1 MAKQSINTIKNW
13 FRTGSKPTQAQFW
26 DWLDSFFHKD
36 DNIPS
41 AQVDGLQGLLDGKM
55 DKKDATGSSN
65 SGPYDPDKD
74 YVFSATEAEYV
85 SYINAESPDTFFQG
99 EKWFRLKE
107 DAPAGENPETHPEHW
122 AYQGTVLGDLAID
135 DVLGLREEINEK
147 AYTLDFGTG
156 IYLVQDINMLGPGV
170 IERVVFRNVASLVV
184 TYSGGVQVPV
194 AAGDVGLE
202 ILADDILTWE
212 ITRTN
217 DSELAAVGV
226 QLQLRSQSS

>member
-1 MAKQSINTIKNW
+1 MAKQTINTIKNW

-41 AQVDGLQGLLDGKM
+41 GQVEGLQGLLDAKM
-55 DKKDATGSSN
+55 DKKDATGGSN
-65 SGPYDPDKD
+65 SGPYDPLKN
-74 YVFSATEAEYV
+74 YVYSETEAEYV
-85 SYINAESPDTFFQG
+85 SYINAESTDTFFKS
-99 EKWFRLKE
+99 EKWYRLKE
-107 DAPAGENPETHPEHW
+107 DAPAGESPETHPEHW

-135 DVLGLREEINEK
+135 DVLGLREEINKK
-147 AYTLDFGTG
+147 AYTLDFGTD
-156 IYLVQDINMLGPGV
+156 IYMVQDINMLGPGV

-202 ILADDILTWE
+202 IIADDILTWE

-217 DSELAAVGV
+217 DSELAAVGIE
-226 QLQLRSQSS
+226 LQLRSQSS

>member
-1 MAKQSINTIKNW
+1 MAKQTINTIKNW

-41 AQVDGLQGLLDGKM
+41 AQVEGLQGLLDAKM
-55 DKKDATGSSN
+55 DKKDATGGSN
-65 SGPYDPDKD
+65 SGPYDPLKN
-74 YVFSATEAEYV
+74 YVYSETEAEYV
-85 SYINAESPDTFFQG
+85 SYINAESTDTFFKS
-99 EKWFRLKE
+99 EKWYRLKE

-135 DVLGLREEINEK
+135 DVLGLREEINKK

-156 IYLVQDINMLGPGV
+156 IYMVQDINMLGPGV

-202 ILADDILTWE
+202 IVADDILTWE

-217 DSELAAVGV
+217 DSELAAVGIE
-226 QLQLRSQSS
+226 LQLRSQSS

>member
-1 MAKQSINTIKNW
+1 MAKQTINTIKNW
-13 FRTGSKPTQAQFW
+13 FRTGNKPTQAQFW

-41 AQVDGLQGLLDGKM
+41 GQVEGLQGLLDAKM
-55 DKKDATGSSN
+55 DKTEASSGSN

-74 YVFSATEAEYV
+74 YVFDSATPEYV
-85 SYINAESPDTFFQG
+85 SYINADSDDTFFQS
-99 EKWFRLKE
+99 EKWYRLKE
-107 DAPAGENPETHPEHW
+107 DAPARENPETNPEHW

-135 DVLGLREEINEK
+135 DILGLREEINK
-147 AYTLDFGTG
+147 KSYTLDFNTNT
-156 IYLVQDINMLGPGV
+156 YLVQEINMLGPGV

-184 TYSGGVQVPV
+184 TYSGGVQVQV

-202 ILADDILTWE
+202 IVADDILTWE

-217 DSELAAVGV
+217 DSELAAVGIE
-226 QLQLRSQSS
+226 LQLRSQSS

>member
-1 MAKQSINTIKNW
+1 MAKQTINTIKNW

-41 AQVDGLQGLLDGKM
+41 AQVDGLQTLLDAKM
-55 DKKDATGSSN
+55 DKKDATSGGN
-65 SGPYDPDKD
+65 AGPYDPLKD
-74 YVFSATEAEYV
+74 YVYDPAVPEYI
-85 SYINAESPDTFFQG
+85 SYINPESPDTFFHS
-99 EKWFRLKE
+99 EKWYRLKE
-107 DAPAGENPETHPEHW
+107 DAPAGESPETHPEHW
-122 AYQGTVLGDLAID
+122 AYQGTVLGDLSID
-135 DVLGLREEINEK
+135 DVLGLREEINK
-147 AYTLDFGTG
+147 KSYTLDFNTNT
-156 IYLVQDINMLGPGV
+156 YLVQEINMLGPGV
-170 IERVVFRNVASLVV
+170 IERVVFRNVATCVV